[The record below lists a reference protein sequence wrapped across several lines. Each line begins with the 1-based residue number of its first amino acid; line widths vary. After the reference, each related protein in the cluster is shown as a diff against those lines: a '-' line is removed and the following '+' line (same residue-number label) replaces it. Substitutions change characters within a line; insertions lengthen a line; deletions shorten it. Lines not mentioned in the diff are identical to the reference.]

1 MINVVLDNNSK
12 YVTFKVYG
20 MSGKEIQNIRY
31 IGINGMGAYN
41 KGLFPTFE
49 DVFWTDKHPL
59 YVSFRVHK
67 NSFLNMLEN
76 MDEDCLIEFYN
87 STTQEIL
94 LKDTLKIT
102 YENEIDTDNAHE
114 PIDDI
119 TSEKLTKKSE
129 KTEYKFYNE
138 YC

>member
-12 YVTFKVYG
+12 YVTFNVYG
-20 MSGKEIQNIRY
+20 MSGKDIKNISY
-31 IGINGMGAYN
+31 ISFNGIGAYAKETYEN
-41 KGLFPTFE
+41 
-49 DVFWTDKHPL
+49 VFWTDKHPL
-59 YVSFRVHK
+59 YVSFRVNK
-67 NSFLNMLEN
+67 NDFLYMIEN
-76 MDEDCLIEFYN
+76 MNEDGLIEFYN

-102 YENEIDTDNAHE
+102 YENEIEKAHE

-119 TSEKLTKKSE
+119 TSVELTQKSE
-129 KTEYKFYNE
+129 KSEYKFYNE